1 MVVAYPDHGK
11 VEVNVRKAI
20 PDDAQAVASVLN
32 SVILEGQ
39 YTAFTNTFTEDDERV
54 FIKGLCARSTMFVA
68 EVDTQIVGI
77 QVIEPDGLAQYTD
90 SMRHIATIGTWIQEN
105 FRGHK
110 IGRLL
115 AEASFRFARA
125 KNYVKI
131 AIQVIANN
139 TRALRFY
146 GNLGFEKIGIAKK
159 HVKFEDRFCDVFFL
173 EKFLTDDP

>member
-1 MVVAYPDHGK
+1 MTDGIQLPVEPIGKVTTTWGKAKNTMVVAYPDHGK

-77 QVIEPDGLAQYTD
+77 QVIEPGWLGTVY
-90 SMRHIATIGTWIQEN
+90 RFNATYSHNWDMDTG
-105 FRGHK
+105 
-110 IGRLL
+110 
-115 AEASFRFARA
+115 
-125 KNYVKI
+125 
-131 AIQVIANN
+131 
-139 TRALRFY
+139 
-146 GNLGFEKIGIAKK
+146 
-159 HVKFEDRFCDVFFL
+159 KFSWA
-173 EKFLTDDP
+173 